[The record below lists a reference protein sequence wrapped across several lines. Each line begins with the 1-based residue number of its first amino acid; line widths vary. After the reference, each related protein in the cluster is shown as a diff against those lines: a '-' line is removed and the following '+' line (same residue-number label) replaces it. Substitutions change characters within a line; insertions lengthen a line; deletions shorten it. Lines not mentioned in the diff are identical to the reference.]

1 MPSTAQTTSTTT
13 AWPIAMVGREPAA
26 VRRCPTCENGSVHAK
41 SPGRA
46 LRGIYSATFSDP
58 TNERLIYLSAAGLIL
73 IGLALLI
80 GTIIW
85 WHRGRQEHPVLA
97 PLEVMS
103 TRSWANATE
112 GDRRRRLDSVR
123 VNGVEPQADQVVR
136 PDPVDLQAL
145 VRSTPQAFDD
155 LREPGEAAAVEP
167 PAEAAAEDSEEPP
180 HVYEVNA
187 SGDAELVA
195 DDERPEEVDEP
206 AVVES
211 VVEGDEPAVVE
222 SPDQADEMDEPAV
235 EESPAESPAE
245 VDVDAT
251 MFATERSAEPV
262 ESLSAVPTE
271 PSR

>member
-1 MPSTAQTTSTTT
+1 
-13 AWPIAMVGREPAA
+13 
-26 VRRCPTCENGSVHAK
+26 VHAK

-73 IGLALLI
+73 IGLALLV

-97 PLEVMS
+97 PLEVMGS
-103 TRSWANATE
+103 RSWEKAPE
-112 GDRRRRLDSVR
+112 GERRRRLDSVR
-123 VNGVEPQADQVVR
+123 VHGVEPQQEEVVR

-145 VRSTPQAFDD
+145 VRSVPQAFDD
-155 LREPGEAAAVEP
+155 LREPGIVSAEPVEEAA
-167 PAEAAAEDSEEPP
+167 EESP
-180 HVYEVNA
+180 HVFEVNG

-195 DDERPEEVDEP
+195 EDEP
-206 AVVES
+206 PVE
-211 VVEGDEPAVVE
+211 VEEAQVVE
-222 SPDQADEMDEPAV
+222 SPVEDDEATVVESPVEADEAV
-235 EESPAESPAE
+235 AAESLAD

-251 MFATERSAEPV
+251 TFATERPEEPV
-262 ESLSAVPTE
+262 ESLAAVPTE